1 MNFDLSTLNKEQL
14 APVLDTE
21 GAVLVTAG
29 AGSGKTRL
37 LTHRIA
43 YIIAEGKA
51 ERYNILAITFTNK
64 AANEMR
70 ERLSKMVDRADEI
83 WIFTFHALC
92 VRILRKFIGKIEGFN
107 SNFSI
112 YGENEKSNAVKRIL
126 KAFSEKGKIGDVSD
140 YEKNVIFG
148 ISKAKEQGL
157 TPDEYLAVNKF
168 MKDIDVIYEA
178 YKEYEIAKKNANAL
192 DYDDLLLYARD
203 LLKNDAEA
211 REYYQKKFKYIHIDE
226 FQDTNA
232 VQYEIAALLAGGYGN
247 IFAVGDED
255 QSIYGWRGA
264 DFRNIFNFQKD
275 FNCKVYKLEQ
285 NYRSTQNILD
295 VANKVI
301 ANNTTRLDKVLWTSN
316 DKGAEVECYRA
327 KIDREEVNYVIKNIA
342 RQMKLN
348 NYSYNDFAILMR
360 VNSLS
365 RPFEES
371 LLAYNV
377 PYRVYGGFKFYE
389 RKEIKD
395 ILAYMKLM
403 VNPSDIEALLRIVN
417 FPKRGIGDATV
428 GQLMNYSAVT
438 GISLYDA
445 IVGADKNEDL
455 PAKITKKLSNLS
467 ETLKCFEN
475 AHETGAS
482 VAQLGKYIVKVLNL
496 KDYYGGD
503 DDENVNRR
511 MNIKELLSGMEEFDK
526 NNGGT
531 LEDYLQSISLY
542 SDTDEEDNA
551 SSVTISTV
559 HSAKGLE
566 FKVVFIVGAEEG
578 IFPAAPRAEEGDDIE
593 EERRLMYVAVTR
605 AMEKLFITYTDSRF
619 RFNKVNA
626 STPSRFLKEAGFK
639 IEKPREQIEQ
649 RSAYGGY
656 GSYGGYS
663 KDYSRNNVYK
673 GERSYSK
680 TSDDRYN
687 REEMPV
693 YSSYEAPKASKP
705 AAKKDF
711 SKFCEGARVVHKKF
725 GYGTITAIKGS
736 GDNTYAEV
744 FFDKL
749 GKLNLMLSY
758 APLEIA
764 D

>member
-140 YEKNVIFG
+140 YEKNVVFG

-327 KIDREEVNYVIKNIA
+327 KTDREEVNYVIKNIA

-438 GISLYDA
+438 GISLYDT

-455 PAKITKKLSNLS
+455 PAKITKKLGNLS

-475 AHETGAS
+475 AHATGAG
-482 VAQLGKYIVKVLNL
+482 VAQLGKYVVKVLNL
-496 KDYYGGD
+496 KEYYGGD

-526 NNGGT
+526 NSGGT

-542 SDTDEEDNA
+542 SDTDEEDDA

-578 IFPAAPRAEEGDDIE
+578 IFPAAPRADEGDDIE

-605 AMEKLFITYTDSRF
+605 AMERLFITYTDSRF

-639 IEKPREQIEQ
+639 IEKPREQTEQ
-649 RSAYGGY
+649 RSSYGGY

-663 KDYSRNNVYK
+663 KDYSRNNVYR

-705 AAKKDF
+705 AAKNDF

-744 FFDKL
+744 FFDNL

-758 APLEIA
+758 APLELA